1 MEKNEKVGVPTI
13 QQLLEWS
20 FINSNLKFAEAP
32 SCLIIQMPR
41 FGKDFKLFKK
51 IFPSLELNITDLLE
65 DTPRQCRICGGLAMY
80 ECRECYDD
88 PDISAGKIKQF
99 CKTCNAQ
106 VHLHPKR
113 LNHKYNPVSLPKDL
127 PDWDWRH
134 SCIPCQKMEL
144 FAVLCIE
151 TSHYVAFVKYGKDD
165 SAWLFFDS
173 MADRDGGQNGF
184 NIPQVT
190 PCPEVGEYLKMSPED
205 LHSLDSRRI
214 QGCARR
220 LLCDAYMCM
229 YQSPTMSLYK

>member
-1 MEKNEKVGVPTI
+1 M
-13 QQLLEWS
+13 
-20 FINSNLKFAEAP
+20 F
-32 SCLIIQMPR
+32 
-41 FGKDFKLFKK
+41 
-51 IFPSLELNITDLLE
+51 
-65 DTPRQCRICGGLAMY
+65 

-88 PDISAGKIKQF
+88 PDITAGKIKQF
-99 CKTCNAQ
+99 CKTCCTQ

-113 LNHKYNPVSLPKDL
+113 MNHTYHPVSLPKDL

-134 SCIPCQKMEL
+134 GCIPSQKMEL

-190 PCPEVGEYLKMSPED
+190 PCPEVGEYLKMSLEE